1 MKDQKF
7 DSIYSNEGSDTI
19 AKELTGIL
27 IGSFLVALTV
37 VIAIF
42 MIV

>member
-1 MKDQKF
+1 MNKQEF
-7 DSIYSNEGSDTI
+7 DSVYSNEGSDTI
-19 AKELTGIL
+19 AKELAAIL
-27 IGSFLVALTV
+27 VGSFLVALTV

>member
-19 AKELTGIL
+19 AKELAGIL
-27 IGSFLVALTV
+27 AGSFLVALSV

-42 MIV
+42 MVI